1 MAAAVVIMT
10 VAARAAAVAKVAQ
23 AAGRNTVTSG

>member
-1 MAAAVVIMT
+1 MAVAVAAVIMT
-10 VAARAAAVAKVAQ
+10 VAARVAKVAQ